1 MVEMSP
7 PAMISWMPG
16 CVSKRVHPGHPV
28 FHSSEFIRPSCA
40 KPLSSSTGPNLVS
53 LAWAS
58 TRRAQPLPNPL
69 RAGPLN
75 NQRRVLV
82 LRRAIIQPISLNIIK
97 DFTIVDEP
105 LVPSRQKPSSFIHF
119 AFLSYTY
126 LQSRKCISLVS
137 SCLSDLQGFVTTLAH
152 FVRFFA
158 SKDLMSNPASG
169 LK

>member
-1 MVEMSP
+1 
-7 PAMISWMPG
+7 MISWMPG
-16 CVSKRVHPGHPV
+16 CAPKGVHPGHPV

-40 KPLSSSTGPNLVS
+40 KPLSSSTGLNLVS

-82 LRRAIIQPISLNIIK
+82 LRGAIIQPTSLNIIK
-97 DFTIVDEP
+97 DFTIVDAP
-105 LVPSRQKPSSFIHF
+105 LVPSQQKPSSCFIMSF
-119 AFLSYTY
+119 RLAGVPNLGLLCAIF
-126 LQSRKCISLVS
+126 C
-137 SCLSDLQGFVTTLAH
+137 LQGSHVQSGFWTKVIGLCFNFFLVFT
-152 FVRFFA
+152 FRCSRF
-158 SKDLMSNPASG
+158 PHIRWVQ